1 MLNKISRH
9 CLTLLSFF
17 YKNNLYNLQNRHRIV
32 SEKLKIK
39 FQESKIRKLSKL
51 QTHKIF
57 SKIVYDLV

>member
-1 MLNKISRH
+1 MLNKILRH

-39 FQESKIRKLSKL
+39 FDILSKI
-51 QTHKIF
+51 
-57 SKIVYDLV
+57 SKILFE